1 MELKECRARI
11 DEINNEM
18 LRLFCE
24 RMEVSKSVAEYKQA
38 NGLPILNKAREREII
53 YEMTERADEGM
64 ENYVKTFFNVIMDL
78 SRAYQGKLMNREG
91 AIAEQIKKHRENANT
106 EFPRR
111 AKVACQGVEGAYSQ
125 IACEKLFDTVNI
137 RYYPSFRAV
146 FEAVRDGECEFGL
159 LPIENSTHGTVS
171 EVYDLMSRFSFSVVK
186 SIKLRV
192 DHCLLAKKGTALEDI
207 RRVVSHAQAIG
218 QCGNFLLEHSEIVA
232 EPRANTAVAAQE
244 VADSADGDIA
254 AIASPACAEL
264 YGLERIAEGIQNNP
278 HNYTRFICISREG
291 RIYPGANKISLML
304 TLPHVPGSLYTVLA
318 KFNAVG
324 LNLTKLESR
333 PIEGSDFEACFY
345 FDFEGSPCDPDVI
358 SLLEELNASCDKFV
372 FLGGYTER

>member
-1 MELKECRARI
+1 MDLKECRDKI

-24 RMEVSKSVAEYKQA
+24 RMKVSKSVAEYKLA
-38 NGLPILNKAREREII
+38 NGLPILNKARERDII
-53 YEMTERADEGM
+53 YEMTGKADEGM
-64 ENYVKTFFNVIMDL
+64 ENYVKTFYNVIMDL
-78 SRAYQGKLMNREG
+78 SRAYQGTLMNRG
-91 AIAEQIKKHRENANT
+91 GGIAEQIEQYRRNVQGD
-106 EFPRR
+106 FPRR
-111 AKVACQGVEGAYSQ
+111 ASVACQGVEGAYSQ

-137 RYYPSFRAV
+137 RYYRSFREV

-171 EVYDLMSRFSFSVVK
+171 EVYDLMSHFSFSVVK

-192 DHCLLAKKGTALEDI
+192 DHCLLAKHGAALSDI
-207 RRVVSHAQAIG
+207 RRVVSHSQAIG
-218 QCGNFLLEHSEIVA
+218 QCGNFLDDNPQITA
-232 EPRANTAVAAQE
+232 EPRANTAVAAKE
-244 VADSADGDIA
+244 VAESAERDIA

-264 YGLERIAEGIQNNP
+264 YGLQRIADGIQNNP

-291 RIYPGANKISLML
+291 RIYPGANKISIML
-304 TLPHVPGSLYTVLA
+304 TLPHVPGSLYTALA

-333 PIEGSDFEACFY
+333 PIEGSDFEVCFY
-345 FDFEGSPCDPDVI
+345 FDFEGSPSDPDVI
-358 SLLEELNASCDKFV
+358 ALLEELSVSCERFT
-372 FLGGYTER
+372 FLGGYTEK